1 MRLIDADKLH
11 YHKVWIEKDQKFA
24 VVVFAKEIDHAPTID
39 AEPVV
44 RCNDCKH
51 FEEGK
56 LKCRFHSTETQEI
69 QMFPTWFCSEGE
81 RKGGDE

>member
-1 MRLIDADKLH
+1 MEQREKLIELLSEHHSGNYDEAKRIADHL
-11 YHKVWIEKDQKFA
+11 IA
-24 VVVFAKEIDHAPTID
+24 NGVVVP
-39 AEPVV
+39 V